1 MLREIFPRAH
11 ARYSSL
17 FLLGPW
23 MDKFAL
29 WLAAT
34 GLSTLSIRDRITRAP
49 RLEGLL
55 SDRGIRALGQIS
67 RIQFLEFA
75 TSRPATDSRLTALVR
90 SLARCLDHFSVLAR
104 TPTAPAERLADA
116 FRDHLSQVRGLAAST
131 VRRHRDTAVALLRF
145 LEFDT
150 DPSTLRTLAPQ
161 HLEAFVKS
169 AAERRSRASL
179 RQTVSSLRS
188 FLRFLAGRGEVAA
201 NLDTSIDL
209 PRVYHRERLP
219 KALPWETVQAF
230 LAGIDRSTA
239 AGRRDYALF
248 LLMTTYGLRC
258 GEAASLRL
266 DGIRWRSAEMRVERP
281 KVLAP
286 IVLPL
291 TDEVGTALLDYLR
304 HARPPSPHREV
315 FLRLRR
321 PFDPVASGTVRQAF
335 RDRAGRS
342 TLDIP
347 FRGTHC
353 LRHSLA
359 MRLLRSNT
367 SLAAIGDLFGHRS
380 PRSTAIY
387 LRLQAEDLRQACL
400 SLPNGSQEAGQ

>member
-1 MLREIFPRAH
+1 MLIDLFPRAH

-17 FLLGPW
+17 PLLGPW
-23 MDKFAL
+23 LDELAC
-29 WLAAT
+29 WLAAK
-34 GLSTLSIRDRITRAP
+34 GFSREAIRNRICRSP
-49 RLEGLL
+49 HLEGLL
-55 SDRGIRALGQIS
+55 TARGIRHPGQLS
-67 RIQFLEFA
+67 RKELLEFGA
-75 TSRPATDSRLTALVR
+75 GRAADDSRLSALVR
-90 SLARCLDHFSVLAR
+90 SLARCLDEQGALAR
-104 TPTAPAERLADA
+104 PPTTPGERLADA

-131 VRRHRDTAVALLRF
+131 VRGHHDTGAALLKF
-145 LEFDT
+145 LEFDS
-150 DPSTLRTLAPQ
+150 DPSALRALSPARI
-161 HLEAFVKS
+161 EAFVKS
-169 AAERRSRASL
+169 VAVRRSRASL
-179 RQTVSSLRS
+179 LRTVSSLRS
-188 FLRFLAGRGEVAA
+188 FMRFLAARDEVAA
-201 NLDTSIDL
+201 GLDMSIDL
-209 PRVYHRERLP
+209 PRVYRGERLP
-219 KALPWETVQAF
+219 KALPWETVRAF

-266 DGIRWRSAEMRVERP
+266 DGLRWRAGELRVERS
-281 KVLAP
+281 KARAP

-291 TDEVGTALLDYLR
+291 TDEVGAALLDYLR
-304 HARPPSPHREV
+304 HARPPSPCREV

-321 PFDPVASGTVRQAF
+321 PFEPVTSGTVQQAF

-342 TLDIP
+342 AFDIP

-359 MRLLRSNT
+359 MRLLRCDT

-380 PRSTAIY
+380 PQSTEIY
-387 LRLQAEDLRQACL
+387 LRLQVEDLREASL

>member
-1 MLREIFPRAH
+1 MLRDLFPRAH

-17 FLLGPW
+17 LLVGPW
-23 MDKFAL
+23 MDKLAR
-29 WLAAT
+29 WLAAK
-34 GLSTLSIRDRITRAP
+34 GLSTRSIRDRITRAP

-55 SDRGIRALGQIS
+55 SDRGIRDLGHLS
-67 RIQFLEFA
+67 RTQLLAFA
-75 TSRPATDSRLTALVR
+75 TLRPADSRLSALVR
-90 SLARCLDHFSVLAR
+90 SLAPCLDQRSVLAR

-131 VRRHRDTAVALLRF
+131 VRRHRDTAVALLQF

-150 DPSTLRTLAPQ
+150 DPSALRTLAPP
-161 HLEAFVKS
+161 HLEAFVQS
-169 AAERRSRASL
+169 AAQRRSRASL

-201 NLDTSIDL
+201 DLDTSIDL
-209 PRVYHRERLP
+209 PRVYHGERLP

-248 LLMTTYGLRC
+248 LLMTTYGLRS

-266 DGIRWRSAEMRVERP
+266 DGIGWRSGEIRVERP
-281 KVLAP
+281 KALAP

-321 PFDPVASGTVRQAF
+321 PFDPVASGTVQQAF

-342 TLDIP
+342 ALAIP

-380 PRSTAIY
+380 PQSTEIY

-400 SLPNGSQEAGQ
+400 SLPHGSQEAGR